1 MEKTVP
7 KYKIVARMLLAV
19 FWVLGTYLFPIQEL
33 VPGAADAARATGSIV
48 SDALIILAGLWT
60 LRARIDIALYVVLL
74 LIGGVSA
81 WYNDIPAVMAINGLR
96 AYLLPLSLL
105 IIVRYLLSTRERVRY
120 FLPRFEKSLYI
131 FLLLQFPVMVIQCLR
146 WGAYDNVGGSLG
158 WMMSGTISTLIYLIS
173 FYLMVRRWD
182 DSRTYLENL
191 KQNYMLLVCLFPS
204 MLNETKISFVYLA
217 MYIFFLVPMDRMFLK
232 RILYVIPL
240 MLLSIGGAVALY
252 ITILGGATI
261 DDYEGTQTDVTS
273 SKFISEYMVG
283 NDEVRTLVLDGYM
296 ETVMPDVQEADFAR
310 GLKYA
315 VLPIIL
321 GDTPHAWYVGFG
333 PSQFK
338 GGTTLETT
346 PFAKEYEW
354 LLRGTE
360 MSVMSYLID
369 LGVAGLLWL
378 AWYIIVLFRFFHRV
392 RKRSKRITWNMV
404 LTLLISL
411 AYFPLH
417 TLFIPMIVF
426 TFVAM
431 MSSRVPLF
439 RYAPRPSGWLL
450 KPMPETVGPHAPTHA
465 KCGSETPVSH
475 AAATRK

>member
-1 MEKTVP
+1 M
-7 KYKIVARMLLAV
+7 
-19 FWVLGTYLFPIQEL
+19 
-33 VPGAADAARATGSIV
+33 
-48 SDALIILAGLWT
+48 
-60 LRARIDIALYVVLL
+60 
-74 LIGGVSA
+74 
-81 WYNDIPAVMAINGLR
+81 
-96 AYLLPLSLL
+96 
-105 IIVRYLLSTRERVRY
+105 Y
-120 FLPRFEKSLYI
+120 F
-131 FLLLQFPVMVIQCLR
+131 
-146 WGAYDNVGGSLG
+146 
-158 WMMSGTISTLIYLIS
+158 
-173 FYLMVRRWD
+173 
-182 DSRTYLENL
+182 
-191 KQNYMLLVCLFPS
+191 
-204 MLNETKISFVYLA
+204 
-217 MYIFFLVPMDRMFLK
+217 FFLVPMDRMFLK
-232 RILYVIPL
+232 RMLYVIPL
-240 MLLSIGGAVALY
+240 MLLSIGGALALY

-321 GDTPHAWYVGFG
+321 SDTPHAWYVGFG

-338 GGTTLETT
+338 GGTTLEIT

-392 RKRSKRITWNMV
+392 RKRSKRITWNTV
-404 LTLLISL
+404 LILIISL
-411 AYFPLH
+411 AYVPLH
-417 TLFIPMIVF
+417 TLPIPMIIF

-450 KPMPETVGPHAPTHA
+450 KPMPETTGPHAPTRA
-465 KCGSETPVSH
+465 KCGPETPFSH
-475 AAATRK
+475 AAVTRK

>member
-1 MEKTVP
+1 
-7 KYKIVARMLLAV
+7 MLLA
-19 FWVLGTYLFPIQEL
+19 
-33 VPGAADAARATGSIV
+33 
-48 SDALIILAGLWT
+48 
-60 LRARIDIALYVVLL
+60 
-74 LIGGVSA
+74 
-81 WYNDIPAVMAINGLR
+81 
-96 AYLLPLSLL
+96 
-105 IIVRYLLSTRERVRY
+105 
-120 FLPRFEKSLYI
+120 
-131 FLLLQFPVMVIQCLR
+131 
-146 WGAYDNVGGSLG
+146 
-158 WMMSGTISTLIYLIS
+158 
-173 FYLMVRRWD
+173 
-182 DSRTYLENL
+182 
-191 KQNYMLLVCLFPS
+191 
-204 MLNETKISFVYLA
+204 
-217 MYIFFLVPMDRMFLK
+217 
-232 RILYVIPL
+232 
-240 MLLSIGGAVALY
+240 IGGALALY

-321 GDTPHAWYVGFG
+321 SDTPHAWYVGFG

-392 RKRSKRITWNMV
+392 RKRSKRITWNTV
-404 LTLLISL
+404 LILLISL

-450 KPMPETVGPHAPTHA
+450 KPMPETAGPHAPTHA
-465 KCGSETPVSH
+465 KCGPETPVSH